1 MRLASKIFLTSTLVI
16 AVLAGVGALSLRA
29 VDRLV
34 TVNREITTVTV
45 PALRLAASVREA
57 IAALT
62 RLEARTLVLSDG
74 RYEKAWN
81 ERAVLVARD
90 LDRLGYYA
98 TSGAEAVRL
107 REARIAFDAYRRVF
121 EEEQR
126 LVMED
131 ERERAV
137 RLADTDSLTYSG
149 WVEARI
155 GELLG
160 AILARGR
167 AAPAEG
173 GRLGAGLGTRVLLA
187 PGAAGGAGARGGG
200 RGG

>member
-90 LDRLGYYA
+90 LDRLGYHA
-98 TSGAEAVRL
+98 TSGAEAVRP

-137 RLADTDSLTYSG
+137 RLADTDSLTYAG
-149 WVEARI
+149 CVGARRA
-155 GELLG
+155 GPVD
-160 AILARGR
+160 AIHARG
-167 AAPAEG
+167 P
-173 GRLGAGLGTRVLLA
+173 
-187 PGAAGGAGARGGG
+187 PPRGQ
-200 RGG
+200 